1 MEISKILDGG
11 RLSLALAGRL
21 DTVTAPQLQMELD
34 ASLGGVT
41 ELAFDFAALEYISSA
56 GLRVML
62 SAHKKMASAGGTMSI
77 AGANAMV
84 REVFDMTGFSDILT
98 LL

>member
-1 MEISKILDGG
+1 MEIRKTLEGG
-11 RLSLALAGRL
+11 KLSVALAGRL
-21 DTVTAPQLQMELD
+21 DTVTAPQLQTELD
-34 ASLGGVT
+34 AALVGVK
-41 ELAFDFAALEYISSA
+41 ELVFDFAALDYISSA

-62 SAHKKMASAGGTMSI
+62 SLYKKMASAGGEMSI
-77 AGANAMV
+77 VGATALV

>member
-1 MEISKILDGG
+1 MDIKKIQDGG
-11 RLSLALAGRL
+11 RETITLSGRL
-21 DTVTAPQLQMELD
+21 DTVTAPRLQTELD
-34 ASLGGVT
+34 ALPGDVT
-41 ELAFDFAALEYISSA
+41 TLEFDFAALEYISSA

-62 SAHKKMASAGGTMSI
+62 SAHKKMTAAGGTMSI
-77 AGANAMV
+77 AGVNAMV